1 LLAAAAVAV
10 RKPVITAAVVV
21 AVRVATVLVL
31 AEKTQVVER
40 LLKQPF
46 P

>member
-1 LLAAAAVAV
+1 LLEAAAVAV
-10 RKPVITAAVVV
+10 RKPVITAAAV
-21 AVRVATVLVL
+21 AAARVATVLVL

-40 LLKQPF
+40 LPKQPF